1 MERIV
6 KIFLLFHLPIFSKVE
21 SLVAQQTPLYAQYY
35 LNPYLYN
42 PAMAGAKE
50 EPGAYFLYRKQW
62 AGIDGA
68 PETQVFTLDGKL
80 DKHPVGLGLTFFND
94 VTNIIGRTGGVLTG
108 AYQVQLASEHT
119 LRFGLSLSAARNRIF
134 FDRINA
140 EDVSDPNL
148 LNVVDQKTAFES
160 NAGLAY
166 NYQNLHVA
174 FAAEQLFQNS
184 LLYRNEALFRTL
196 NYTLVRHYYTSLY
209 YILKVAPELEIQPM
223 LMIRT
228 VQGLRSQLDFNTVLS
243 WKKTVWAN
251 ANYRHGIGAGFSLG
265 WALDEQFVFG
275 YAYEFPTT
283 DLNILGNATHEFVL
297 GLRLNRGTYSP
308 LAGKNSATP
317 AGLSAADYEKMDAL
331 SQQNELLG
339 ERQQKLEAKLNE
351 QNEELRLLREIV
363 SGYEQELAEAISKL
377 QANPAQITS
386 EEKGPYYLVV
396 GALRTLE
403 NAKLLQRII
412 KREAGLDTRVVQ
424 SASGTWYFVYIRE
437 FNSVAEGT
445 GQIEELLKSP
455 ARPYII
461 GNPWIYKS
469 EKK

>member
-6 KIFLLFHLPIFSKVE
+6 KIFLLFHLSIFSKVE
-21 SLVAQQTPLYAQYY
+21 VLVAQQTPLYAQYY

-42 PAMAGAKE
+42 PAMAGAKA

-94 VTNIIGRTGGVLTG
+94 VTNIIGRTGGALTG

-119 LRFGLSLSAARNRIF
+119 LRFGLSLSASRNRIF

-140 EDVSDPNL
+140 EDLSDPNL

-160 NAGLAY
+160 NAGLVY
-166 NYQNLHVA
+166 NYQNLHIA

-209 YILKVAPELEIQPM
+209 YILKVAPELELQPM

-228 VQGLRSQLDFNTVLS
+228 VQGLRSQLDFNTVLN

-251 ANYRHGIGAGFSLG
+251 VNYRHGIGAGFSLG
-265 WALDEQFVFG
+265 WALDKQFVFG

-297 GLRLNRGTYSP
+297 GLRLNRGTNSP
-308 LAGKNSATP
+308 VSRKNSTAQ

-339 ERQQKLEAKLNE
+339 ERQEKLEAKLDE

-363 SGYEQELAEAISKL
+363 SGYEQELAEAIGKL
-377 QANPAQITS
+377 QANPEQTPG
-386 EEKGPYYLVV
+386 EKGPYYLVV

-412 KREAGLDTRVVQ
+412 KREAGIDTRVVQ
-424 SASGTWYFVYIRE
+424 SASGTWYFVYTRE

-445 GQIEELLKSP
+445 GQVEELLKSP